1 MYMRQEAV
9 TNNQHFSESDID
21 EIRSWLVHRL
31 ITFSAQSVTTQQ
43 SSPLETDTKTKNL
56 SENMESLQSQL
67 FDTSLLRLCQTAASS
82 EEWRAEDD
90 DNMQLREHSIAP
102 GDCWLSIDPW
112 VALWM
117 DYRSF
122 NNMPP
127 LKTAGDFVLVSI
139 DQHIQQREFT
149 SSTTTFDIC
158 LLPAL
163 DLFKFWSTY
172 KCKEPRPNTVHRN
185 GKEYL
190 ALDKSIVDDMC
201 VWIHEM
207 REQFEKHGRNIFN

>member
-1 MYMRQEAV
+1 
-9 TNNQHFSESDID
+9 
-21 EIRSWLVHRL
+21 
-31 ITFSAQSVTTQQ
+31 
-43 SSPLETDTKTKNL
+43 
-56 SENMESLQSQL
+56 
-67 FDTSLLRLCQTAASS
+67 
-82 EEWRAEDD
+82 
-90 DNMQLREHSIAP
+90 MQLREHSIAP

-112 VALWM
+112 VALWL

-158 LLPAL
+158 LLPAI

-172 KCKEPRPNTVHRN
+172 KCKKPRPNTVHRN

-190 ALDKSIVDDMC
+190 ALDRSIVDDLC
-201 VWIHEM
+201 VWIREM
-207 REQFEKHGRNIFN
+207 REQFEKHGKTFFIKSSK